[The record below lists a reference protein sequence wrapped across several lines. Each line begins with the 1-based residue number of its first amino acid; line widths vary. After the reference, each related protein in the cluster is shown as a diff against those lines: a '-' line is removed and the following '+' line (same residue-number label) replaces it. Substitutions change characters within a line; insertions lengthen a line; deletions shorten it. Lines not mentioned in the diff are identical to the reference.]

1 MSPLPPSR
9 PPFPPPASSSPVRTA
24 AVLLP
29 LADLRLC
36 PSPATVFRS
45 SALPASLSG
54 KRPFSHSP
62 GPPPLPRGASLQAP
76 RFFDS
81 PAHHQH
87 YYLRFS
93 DAATSS
99 SHMFGV
105 TTVCHRTSDC
115 KHPLVMLTNRE
126 GSRYFFGKIPE
137 GAQRVLNENG
147 IKLGK
152 LRSIFLTGTV
162 LAWADIGGLPGLFLT
177 ISDATSRGIDVFTNS
192 SRVMAYI
199 VATWRYFVF
208 RKGIALNVLDTDPHS
223 FIGDSSAVFRPVKIA
238 SDVPAHLSSSAL
250 VAALRKLT
258 SLMFPQDTS
267 TANSR
272 DPDSYKSDPS
282 ENEIQT
288 HVRLPDPARF
298 VDVHAQPALSFV
310 VRFLPVRGKFDPVK
324 AKALGVAP
332 GVNYR
337 KLTMGESVQ
346 NAAGETVLPHQ
357 VLDESKSFAKLV
369 IIDIPN
375 AHYLHNTLSSPE
387 WLATSTAAGPEEPG
401 LVYHFLG
408 DDIDFRL
415 DQYRTFIALFPP
427 QCQHVISHSLIAND
441 TLVFKTYAVHLLKL
455 KCILN
460 DSFTLPRIEQY
471 TPLDDA
477 PNIHKLQALQQ
488 FTIDPSGVT
497 RDDSNIVSE
506 TWSSLYD
513 AEVPQVDVL
522 AGTDKSAV
530 LANEIITLLPLA
542 NATSLKDHVQV
553 VTLGTG
559 SALPSIHR
567 NVLSNLV
574 RIPYLDQ
581 DSNDIR
587 FKSILLDGGENTI
600 GSIIRNYA
608 HNNLQQLS
616 QIFSELRL
624 IYLSHLHADHHLG
637 IISVITA
644 WFDANKHNTDKLY
657 LVIPW
662 QYNNFVTEWYKLE
675 QYTAQIDLDR
685 IVYLSCEEFMRSPE
699 PQLRQYSLEEFEEK
713 FDTNRLNDHI
723 PKESGFVPL
732 TAKIDMLYRDLNLAS
747 IRTVRAIHCYWSYSV
762 SLTFNLS
769 QSETFK
775 VSFSGDTRPST
786 RFIDSGFG
794 SDLLI
799 HEASLDNELI
809 EEAIAKKHSTV
820 VEAVRVS
827 QLMNCRKVI
836 LTHFSARFSEKHNF
850 IQDASQYQELS
861 NNLKSY
867 IGRSTTNVFNMDARN
882 ELRFED
888 IEICYANDMM
898 TIRYNALNCQKP
910 FFKKLNELSNN
921 DITEAEV
928 LKNQKEMLK
937 KSEKREAKRL
947 QRLAGKRKRRPSAAS
962 IESV

>member
-1 MSPLPPSR
+1 MYSALSI
-9 PPFPPPASSSPVRTA
+9 
-24 AVLLP
+24 
-29 LADLRLC
+29 
-36 PSPATVFRS
+36 ATVFRPF
-45 SALPASLSG
+45 LPGQRSLS
-54 KRPFSHSP
+54 HSSRRTT
-62 GPPPLPRGASLQAP
+62 LPRGASLQPP

-81 PAHHQH
+81 PAHHH
-87 YYLRFS
+87 HFYLRFS

-99 SHMFGV
+99 SHMFSV
-105 TTVCHRTSDC
+105 TTVCHKTSDC
-115 KHPLVMLTNRE
+115 SHPLVMLTSRE

-152 LRSIFLTGTV
+152 LKSIFLTGTV

-192 SRVMAYI
+192 SRVMNYI

-208 RKGIALNVLDTDPHS
+208 RKGIELNVLDTDPHD

-238 SDVPAHLSSSAL
+238 SDLPSNVPVSSAI
-250 VAALRKLT
+250 VAGLRKLT
-258 SLMFPQDTS
+258 SLMFPLDTS
-267 TANSR
+267 SANSR

-288 HVRLPDPARF
+288 HVRLPDPAHF
-298 VDVHAQPALSFV
+298 VDVRAQPSLSFV

-332 GVNYR
+332 GVSYR
-337 KLTMGESVQ
+337 KLTMGEAVLNSANEWVQ
-346 NAAGETVLPHQ
+346 PHQ
-357 VLDESKSFAKLV
+357 VLGESKTFSKLV

-375 AHYLHNTLSSPE
+375 MNYLQNTLDSPE
-387 WLATSTAAGPEEPG
+387 WLAKSDDVGMEDPG

-415 DQYRTFIALFPP
+415 AQYLAFIALFPP
-427 QCQHVISHSLIAND
+427 ECQHVISHSLIADD

-460 DSFTLPRIEQY
+460 DSFTLPRIHQY
-471 TPLDDA
+471 TPLDGA
-477 PNIHKLQALQQ
+477 PNVQKLQSLQHYIIEP
-488 FTIDPSGVT
+488 TGVT
-497 RDDSNIVSE
+497 CDEKNIVSE

-522 AGTDKSAV
+522 AGTDKNAV
-530 LANEIITLLPLA
+530 LANEIVSLLPLE
-542 NATSLKDHVQV
+542 NATSMKDHVQV

-574 RIPYLDQ
+574 RIPYLDN
-581 DSNDIR
+581 SEIKY
-587 FKSILLDGGENTI
+587 KSILLDGGENTI
-600 GSIIRNYA
+600 GTIIRNYG
-608 HNNLQQLS
+608 HNDLQQLK
-616 QIFSELRL
+616 QIFNELRL

-637 IISVITA
+637 IISVISA

-662 QYNNFVTEWYKLE
+662 QYNNFVQEWYKLE
-675 QYTAQIDLDR
+675 QYTSHIDLDR

-699 PQLRQYSLEEFEEK
+699 PQLIQYSLEEFEQK
-713 FDTNRLNDHI
+713 FDNNRLNDPI
-723 PKESGFVPL
+723 AKEGTFVPE
-732 TAKIDMLYRDLNLAS
+732 TAKIDMLYRDLNLSS

-769 QSETFK
+769 PSETFK
-775 VSFSGDTRPST
+775 VSFSGDTRPSS

-850 IQDASQYQELS
+850 IRDAAQYEELS
-861 NNLKSY
+861 SNLKSY
-867 IGRSTTNVFNMDARN
+867 IGRSTTNVFNMDAKRK
-882 ELRFED
+882 LDFDD
-888 IEICYANDMM
+888 IEICYANDLM
-898 TIRYNALNCQKP
+898 TVRYNNMSCQKP
-910 FFKKLNELSNN
+910 FFDKLNDLSGSET
-921 DITEAEV
+921 TEAEL
-928 LKNQKEMLK
+928 LKSQKEMLK

-947 QRLAGKRKRRPSAAS
+947 QRLAGKRKRRSSAAS
-962 IESV
+962 VETD